1 MRILYGVTGEGLGHA
16 MRSRVIAEHL
26 RAQGHAV
33 KLTASRRACTYL
45 QQHFDD
51 VEETPGFTL
60 AYTRGGIGRLRTV
73 ARNTRVA
80 RAAVRDSIDLYRG
93 PIVDFQPDV
102 CISDF
107 DSFAHIF
114 GRLLGRPV
122 ISIDHHHVIDRCQH
136 PRRLGGILPFGPLT
150 RAVVRAKLPGCA
162 HYIVTSFYQP
172 PLRRRAHGTT
182 TLVGPILR
190 REVLALTPRTGEH
203 VLVYQT
209 ANSELIARLFEVPEQ
224 RFIVYG
230 WDDTETHGN
239 VTFRPFDETRFLADL
254 ASARAV
260 ICNGG
265 FTTMSEALYLGK
277 PVLSV
282 PLRRHG
288 EQQLN
293 AHYLEALGL
302 GRRVLRPDSAAIRE
316 FLATLPEEPP
326 RVLPGNDLAFSTID
340 QLLEE
345 IP

>member
-16 MRSRVIAEHL
+16 MRSRVMAEHL
-26 RAQGHAV
+26 RSQGHEI
-33 KLTASRRACTYL
+33 KLVASRRACTYL
-45 QQHFDD
+45 RRYFDD
-51 VEETPGFTL
+51 VEEIPGFTITY
-60 AYTRGGIGRLRTV
+60 AKGGIGRMRTV
-73 ARNTRVA
+73 YRNARLA
-80 RAAVRDSIDLYRG
+80 KAAVRESIDLYRN

-102 CISDF
+102 CVSDF

-122 ISIDHHHVIDRCQH
+122 ISIDHQHVLDRCEH
-136 PRRLGGILPFGPLT
+136 PTLGRMRVPLT
-150 RAVVRAKLPGCA
+150 RAVVRAKVPGCA

-172 PLRRRAHGTT
+172 PLRPRAQGTT

-190 REVLALTPRTGEH
+190 PEVLALTPTTGDH

-209 ANSELIARLFEVPEQ
+209 ATRDLVEPLFAVFDQ

-230 WDDTETHGN
+230 CHDDRTVGN
-239 VTFRPFDETRFLADL
+239 VTFRKFDESQFLTDL

-265 FTTMSEALYLGK
+265 YTLISEALYLGK

-293 AHYLEALGL
+293 ALYLEQLGL
-302 GRRVLRPDSAAIRE
+302 GRRADHPDANVFRD
-316 FLATLPEEPP
+316 FLARVP
-326 RVLPGNDLAFSTID
+326 RTAPIAAGNALAFSTID
-340 QLLEE
+340 NLLEE
-345 IP
+345 IS